1 MKKII
6 IFIGILLASIS
17 SLKAEDT
24 NLTVAEDV
32 REARALVSATE
43 KVSISSELS
52 ARVEKINYL
61 LGDAFKKGDVLISF
75 DCELY
80 KAQKQVIQS
89 NYDSA
94 KIQLENDK
102 ELLDMRSIGKL
113 QYQLSVSALKKAEAE
128 LNIAT
133 LNVKRCEIIA
143 PYDGKVMDVYTSIFT
158 SIEQRQPLM
167 DIVGDGLLEA
177 EIVVPSN
184 WLRWLKKGH
193 PVKITIDETGETLD
207 AKVISL
213 GAAVDAVSQTIE
225 LKAQFNEKYETLIP
239 GMSGIVEF

>member
-1 MKKII
+1 
-6 IFIGILLASIS
+6 
-17 SLKAEDT
+17 
-24 NLTVAEDV
+24 
-32 REARALVSATE
+32 
-43 KVSISSELS
+43 LS

-80 KAQKQVIQS
+80 KAQKEVIQS

-113 QYQLSVSALKKAEAE
+113 QYQLSVSALNKAKAE
-128 LNIAT
+128 LDIAT
-133 LNVKRCEIIA
+133 LNVKRCKIIA

-184 WLRWLKKGH
+184 WLRWLKKDH

>member
-24 NLTVAEDV
+24 NLTVTEDV

-75 DCELY
+75 DCELF

-94 KIQLENDK
+94 NIQLENAR
-102 ELLDMRSIGKL
+102 EL
-113 QYQLSVSALKKAEAE
+113 
-128 LNIAT
+128 
-133 LNVKRCEIIA
+133 
-143 PYDGKVMDVYTSIFT
+143 
-158 SIEQRQPLM
+158 
-167 DIVGDGLLEA
+167 
-177 EIVVPSN
+177 
-184 WLRWLKKGH
+184 
-193 PVKITIDETGETLD
+193 
-207 AKVISL
+207 
-213 GAAVDAVSQTIE
+213 
-225 LKAQFNEKYETLIP
+225 
-239 GMSGIVEF
+239 

>member
-1 MKKII
+1 MKKFVILVAL
-6 IFIGILLASIS
+6 FIHFFKGLN
-17 SLKAEDT
+17 AEET
-24 NLTVAEDV
+24 TALTVEDAK
-32 REARALVSATE
+32 EARALVSATE

-52 ARVEKINYL
+52 ARVENINYL
-61 LGDAFKKGDVLISF
+61 LGDAFKKGDILISF

-80 KAQKQVIQS
+80 RAQKEVIQS

-113 QYQLSVSALKKAEAE
+113 QYQLSVSALNKAKAE
-128 LNIAT
+128 LDIAT
-133 LNVKRCEIIA
+133 LNVKRCKIIA

-184 WLRWLKKGH
+184 WLRWLKKDH

>member
-24 NLTVAEDV
+24 DLTVTEDV

-80 KAQKQVIQS
+80 KAQK
-89 NYDSA
+89 
-94 KIQLENDK
+94 
-102 ELLDMRSIGKL
+102 
-113 QYQLSVSALKKAEAE
+113 LS
-128 LNIAT
+128 
-133 LNVKRCEIIA
+133 
-143 PYDGKVMDVYTSIFT
+143 
-158 SIEQRQPLM
+158 
-167 DIVGDGLLEA
+167 
-177 EIVVPSN
+177 
-184 WLRWLKKGH
+184 
-193 PVKITIDETGETLD
+193 
-207 AKVISL
+207 
-213 GAAVDAVSQTIE
+213 
-225 LKAQFNEKYETLIP
+225 LIH
-239 GMSGIVEF
+239 I

>member
-1 MKKII
+1 MKKIFILVALI
-6 IFIGILLASIS
+6 IPFFKGLN
-17 SLKAEDT
+17 AEET
-24 NLTVAEDV
+24 TALTVEDAK
-32 REARALVSATE
+32 EARALVSATE

-80 KAQKQVIQS
+80 KAQKEVIQS

-113 QYQLSVSALKKAEAE
+113 QYQLSVSALNKAKAE
-128 LNIAT
+128 LDIAT
-133 LNVKRCEIIA
+133 LNVKRCKIIA

-177 EIVVPSN
+177 EIVVPSS
-184 WLRWLKKGH
+184 WLRWLKKDH